1 MLKENLSLSQL
12 FAIIIGFNLG
22 TTLVVVL
29 GITAKE
35 DAWITVLLSTFT
47 GLIITSFFLNINE
60 LVPSKNLF
68 EIIEYGFNRFL
79 AIPITL
85 VYTLYFFY
93 LAARTIRDFGE
104 ITSTFILPLTPI
116 EIIVITLMFII
127 GYILYLGIEILG
139 RTTEI
144 FTPYSALFLLLLI
157 IFLFASENIS
167 FTKIQPVLARGILP
181 VIESMFPIE
190 VSRPYGE
197 LIVMTCVFPHISNLK
212 IRKKSVIYSVAV
224 SGILLTI
231 ATLIITLSLGITT
244 ASRATFPLL
253 STTRLISIGN
263 FLERIDALA
272 VFIIMLG
279 IVIKSSV
286 FIYGGLKGLEYIFK
300 YQYRYFV
307 IPIVCIIS
315 MFSIFISMEI
325 NDHVKEGAVAV
336 PYLLYLPL
344 QFAFPCF
351 LLFVLLIKKFIN
363 KGNAPLHDKTKKI
376 PR

>member
-47 GLIITSFFLNINE
+47 GLIIASFFLNLNE
-60 LVPSKNLF
+60 LAPSKNLF
-68 EIIEYGFNRFL
+68 EIIEFGFNRFF

-85 VYTLYFFY
+85 VYSLYFFY

-104 ITSTFILPLTPI
+104 LTSAFILPLTPI
-116 EIIVITLMFII
+116 EIIIIALMFII

-144 FTPYSALFLLLLI
+144 FTPYSALFLFLLI
-157 IFLFASENIS
+157 ILLFASQNIS
-167 FTKIQPVLARGILP
+167 ITKIQPVLARGILP
-181 VIESMFPIE
+181 VIEAMFPIE

-197 LIVMTCVFPHISNLK
+197 MIVMTCIFPHISNLK
-212 IRKKSVIYSVAV
+212 MRKKSVLFSVAF

-231 ATLIITLSLGITT
+231 ATLIITASLGITT

-279 IVIKSSV
+279 IVIKSSI
-286 FIYGGLKGLEYIFK
+286 FIYSGLKGLEYIFN

-307 IPIVCIIS
+307 IPIVCIIA
-315 MFSIFISMEI
+315 MFSIFISMDI
-325 NDHVKEGAVAV
+325 NDHVREGAVVV
-336 PYLLYLPL
+336 PYLLYYPL

-351 LLFVLLIKKFIN
+351 LLFVLLIKKVKN
-363 KGNAPLHDKTKKI
+363 KGHSPSKDKPYKN
-376 PR
+376 P